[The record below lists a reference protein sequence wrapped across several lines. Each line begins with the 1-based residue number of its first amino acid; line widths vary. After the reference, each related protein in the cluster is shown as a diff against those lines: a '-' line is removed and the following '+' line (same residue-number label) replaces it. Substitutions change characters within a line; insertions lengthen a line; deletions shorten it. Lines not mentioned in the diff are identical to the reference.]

1 MSQTEEKYTVL
12 LSEGNIPQR
21 IPVFETPG
29 KVLARY
35 FDRFDVVHQHG
46 FDFWVHDEFL
56 FHVTDDSVPSVI
68 FEDENGEAYD
78 ILFGNVLVFKS
89 NEEGETLPL
98 DGNDLERLAD
108 LLKPIRITHRVT
120 RERKTGTVVRP

>member
-35 FDRFDVVHQHG
+35 FDRFDVVHDHG

-56 FHVTDDSVPSVI
+56 FHVTPESVPSVI
-68 FEDENGEAYD
+68 FEDENADLYNM
-78 ILFGNVLVFKS
+78 LFGNVLVFKS

-108 LLKPIRITHRVT
+108 LLKPIIVKRSETQDEKI
-120 RERKTGTVVRP
+120 GTVVRP